1 MHIASLTGLFPQLI
15 FQCVTVG
22 KAQVSLIKRWWPE
35 SHWAAMVSGSW
46 CCACPLTGT
55 LDRNR
60 VIVTVINNTCPCP
73 CRDKWSG
80 AVSTQCWLSSSNSQ
94 HNSTQLSFST
104 GFISWT
110 CVGVQGNR
118 KVFFLC
124 YISAA
129 SVVFSDGG
137 GAATDEVTLWSEV
150 HNVLMHTHQSDTD
163 YCSLLFAVRRK
174 SPFSS
179 HVVILRFML
188 CFFRFSMRCGFQ
200 VKKLNSRIVNKKSA
214 LAPVLKSLRS
224 LRQQCQVRINPIKTQ
239 NPLAV

>member
-1 MHIASLTGLFPQLI
+1 MAPLKHSTNISFRTMHIASLTGLFPQLI

-35 SHWAAMVSGSW
+35 SRWAAMVSGSW

-55 LDRNR
+55 LDRNG

-73 CRDKWSG
+73 CRDKWRG
-80 AVSTQCWLSSSNSQ
+80 AVSTQCWLSSINSQ
-94 HNSTQLSFST
+94 HNSTQLSFSA

-129 SVVFSDGG
+129 SLLCCFQWWGG
-137 GAATDEVTLWSEV
+137 GCNWWGHALIWS
-150 HNVLMHTHQSDTD
+150 
-163 YCSLLFAVRRK
+163 
-174 SPFSS
+174 P
-179 HVVILRFML
+179 
-188 CFFRFSMRCGFQ
+188 
-200 VKKLNSRIVNKKSA
+200 
-214 LAPVLKSLRS
+214 
-224 LRQQCQVRINPIKTQ
+224 
-239 NPLAV
+239 